1 MNKGDLIDSVASA
14 ANMSKADA
22 GRAVDAVLGSVS
34 STLASGGFSFFSGIW
49 YILC

>member
-22 GRAVDAVLGSVS
+22 GRAVEQDLTAALSVLQS
-34 STLASGGFSFFSGIW
+34 
-49 YILC
+49 

>member
-34 STLASGGFSFFSGIW
+34 STLS
-49 YILC
+49 